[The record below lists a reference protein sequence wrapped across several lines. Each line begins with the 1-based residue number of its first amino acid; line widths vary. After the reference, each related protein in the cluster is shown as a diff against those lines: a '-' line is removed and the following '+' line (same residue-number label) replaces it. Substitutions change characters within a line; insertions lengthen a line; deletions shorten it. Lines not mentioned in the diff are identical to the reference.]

1 MSDTN
6 KITLK
11 WPLIDGVLQKSDTTY
26 LGPTNNR
33 AMYIHEVYTRPDGQ
47 NTKVTKG
54 VYSNGY
60 RFIDMLTGDDQFM
73 QGYRPDGSINY
84 TVTSDDIKQDK
95 KGPRQYNKNIPKGYT
110 GMEIRRALNILNPFT
125 WPSRIKA
132 SLPKDAP
139 GGTEFPAIV
148 VDKKSQTLRYY
159 DKNGEQQLSSIVST
173 GANKGDITAKAESK
187 TPEGQ
192 FKIGSKSDK
201 VKTGVF
207 GDNLFMGLSGTSN
220 SGYNLVGRGF
230 GIHGDANRPFQLGR
244 CDSHGCVRVENKNL
258 EELYNLVTPGTNV
271 YIRKKGGNMKLI
283 PKGAK
288 GWYATE
294 MQTWSP
300 EKMKQV
306 LEQYG
311 KEGLSEATYAYLSK
325 RVNQPSATK
334 SNSVISN
341 EDIKLLQQSLGF
353 TGKAV
358 DGLYGQDTIKAMKE
372 KYGTSN
378 IHEVLNQIKTQ
389 QVNHSTKQNIPY
401 LFDIPT
407 YNSES
412 TDALP
417 SLVAKTGNSTTAQA
431 EEKDK
436 QQQKGVDYR
445 GQNSWTESRFN
456 ANKENA
462 INTEYQP
469 PVVAPMKNLPTVP
482 KKNFSTNDMY
492 FTDYKEKPLVTETGM
507 PDYKAIMQQY
517 DDDYD
522 TKYGK
527 GQWYRDANGE
537 IITKKTAPN
546 IGYSSF
552 TIPKEWSDFI
562 HDNQSRTGSLNE
574 LLSDN
579 AASSYLFGDDSG
591 FHTGTWLFGSTGRV
605 PMYLSDEE
613 SLEDAYAKAYAA
625 GNRRFTYNGKT
636 YTTTSYTKSAK
647 NYLQALYDAEFEKGK
662 DGEISSKTQQRL
674 NEMKAAWAN
683 DEMSRFGIDARTL
696 GSESQSGYPTATSY
710 NIANN
715 IGQFGYDHGGRRM
728 MMAANGYLD
737 LGQNN
742 SGEDIQQSKWDKF
755 INTFTLPGVERTT
768 KHATPQRTAL
778 MKLGVSQALEDDSP
792 ELKKLHINT
801 EIQPLYMSV
810 SPTNYAYTVDRV
822 TAFDPNSEWEQ
833 KASGNYTRTGTQVGG
848 TMWNATEVY
857 DPRRNIT
864 YIYDMNDYGMGPN
877 SKIGWGGYAGVP
889 VVSRSMKQEKP
900 K

>member
-1 MSDTN
+1 MSDKS

-11 WPLIDGVLQKSDTTY
+11 WPLIDGILQTSDTTY
-26 LGPTNNR
+26 LGPDNDK
-33 AMYIHEVYTRPDGQ
+33 AIYIDEIYKRSDGQ

-54 VYSNGY
+54 IYSDGY
-60 RFIDMLTGDDQFM
+60 RFIDIINGSEKFTRGYKPNGD
-73 QGYRPDGSINY
+73 IHY
-84 TVTSDDIKQDK
+84 TILPKEYK
-95 KGPRQYNKNIPKGYT
+95 KWQKEQVPKGFD
-110 GMEIRRALNILNPFT
+110 GMKFKRALNFFNPFT
-125 WPSRIKA
+125 WPSRIA
-132 SLPKDAP
+132 ATLPKDAP
-139 GGTEFPAIV
+139 EDTKFPAIV
-148 VDKKSQTLRYY
+148 VDKRSQTLRYY

-173 GANKGDITAKAESK
+173 GANRGDITAKAESK
-187 TPEGQ
+187 TPEGH
-192 FKIGSKSDK
+192 FTVGSKADN

-220 SGYNLVGRGF
+220 SGFKLNGRGF

-244 CDSHGCVRVENKNL
+244 CNSHGCVRVENKNL
-258 EELYNLVTPGTNV
+258 DELYNLVQPGTNV
-271 YIRKKGGNMKLI
+271 YIRKKGGNIKLI

-288 GWYATE
+288 GWYASE

-311 KEGLSEATYAYLSK
+311 KEGLSPATYAYLSK
-325 RVNQPSATK
+325 RVNQPSTTK
-334 SNSVISN
+334 SNTNNISN

-358 DGLYGQDTIKAMKE
+358 DGLYGQNTIKAMKE

-378 IHEVLNQIKTQ
+378 IHEVLSQLKTQ
-389 QVNHSTKQNIPY
+389 QVNNSTKQNIPY
-401 LFDIPT
+401 LFDVST
-407 YNSES
+407 HNSES
-412 TDALP
+412 TDLLP
-417 SLVAKTGNSTTAQA
+417 PLVTKTGNSTTAQV
-431 EEKDK
+431 EEKE
-436 QQQKGVDYR
+436 QMQQKGVDYR

-469 PVVAPMKNLPTVP
+469 PMVAPMKNLPAVS
-482 KKNFSTNDMY
+482 KKKFSADDMY
-492 FTDYKEKPLVTETGM
+492 FTDYKQEPLVTETGM
-507 PDYKAIMQQY
+507 PDYKAISQQY
-517 DDDYD
+517 NDDYD
-522 TKYGK
+522 NKYGK
-527 GQWYRDANGE
+527 GQWYRGANGE
-537 IITKKTAPN
+537 IITRKTAPN
-546 IGYSSF
+546 IGYNSF
-552 TIPKEWSDFI
+552 NIPKEWSDFI
-562 HDNQSRTGSLNE
+562 HDHQSRTGSLNE
-574 LLSDN
+574 SLSDN
-579 AASSYLFGDDSG
+579 AAASYLFGDDSG

-636 YTTTSYTKSAK
+636 YTTTSYTKAAQ

-662 DGEISSKTQQRL
+662 DGEISSKTQKRL

-696 GSESQSGYPTATSY
+696 GSESQSGYPVATSY

-742 SGEDIQQSKWDKF
+742 SSENIQQSKWDKF

-778 MKLGVSQALEDDSP
+778 MKLGVSQALEDNSP

-833 KASGNYTRTGTQVGG
+833 KSSGNYTRTGTQIGG

-857 DPRRNIT
+857 DPRRDIT
-864 YIYDMNDYGMGPN
+864 YTYDINDYGMGPN
-877 SKIGWGGYAGVP
+877 SKIGWGGYAGIP
-889 VVSRSMKQEKP
+889 VVSMSRVQSKP
-900 K
+900 KT